1 MILKNKKTMILFL
14 CFLTFFLLIRSIHKF
29 HVKERYTENRFND
42 SKITTKISSDMLD
55 ATIIEP
61 KYIESII
68 TDTIYRDRAVPVQEI
83 TCEPKMESFNKI
95 NVNEIST
102 HTDNEND
109 TVEFTNNVNIN
120 GTLDIKDRIKVNDKV
135 LFNYDKD
142 SKTLII

>member
-1 MILKNKKTMILFL
+1 MISKNQKAMLLFL
-14 CFLTFFLLIRSIHKF
+14 CFFTFLLMIRSIHNF
-29 HVKERYTENRFND
+29 HVKEKYTNNILD
-42 SKITTKISSDMLD
+42 DLVITKTSSDMLD
-55 ATIIEP
+55 ATIVEP
-61 KYIESII
+61 EYIESII
-68 TDTIYRDRAVPVQEI
+68 TDTIYRDPIVPVQEI

-109 TVEFTNNVNIN
+109 NVEFSNNVKIN
-120 GTLDIKDRIKVNDKV
+120 GVLDVKEKIKINDKV

>member
-1 MILKNKKTMILFL
+1 MISKNQKAMMLFL
-14 CFLTFFLLIRSIHKF
+14 CFFTFLLLIRSIHNF
-29 HVKERYTENRFND
+29 HVKEKYTDNISND
-42 SKITTKISSDMLD
+42 SIITTNISSDMLD
-55 ATIIEP
+55 ATIVEP
-61 KYIESII
+61 EYIESII
-68 TDTIYRDRAVPVQEI
+68 TDTIYRDPIVPVQEI

-109 TVEFTNNVNIN
+109 HVEFTNNVNIN
-120 GTLDIKDRIKVNDKV
+120 GTLDVKEKIKINDKV